1 MYIISTFVRKGD
13 LKMAEKIISISMP
26 PFPDF
31 IEGNYITFQKGQLHP
46 NRCNLGYFDMLFVK
60 SGTLYLEEETE
71 KYEVGKNKMLI
82 LLPDKHHF
90 SWKATDEETSFYWL
104 HFYTTAKWE
113 ESDRP
118 STFISDLPIPELH
131 YHQRS
136 YTLHL
141 RKMVELKET
150 DILYSMIQEILESTE
165 GDDAAGIWKTEEL
178 FLRFLQF
185 IENQGTYKSRKATIA
200 EKVLL
205 YLENNF
211 QKKVTTQVLSQVFHL
226 HFNYIAESM
235 KEVFGKTAMEMLTE
249 IRMNA
254 AKKYLLR
261 TDKSVEEIARLV
273 GYSTD
278 VYFSGQFKKYE
289 GISPS
294 HYRKQYKS

>member
-1 MYIISTFVRKGD
+1 MN
-13 LKMAEKIISISMP
+13 EKIISISMP

-31 IEGNYITFQKGQLHP
+31 IEGNYSTFEKGQLHP
-46 NRCNLGYFDMLFVK
+46 DRCNLGYFDLLFVRA
-60 SGTLYLEEETE
+60 GTLYLAEEED
-71 KYEVGKNKMLI
+71 KYEVGPNKMFI

-90 SWKATDEETSFYWL
+90 SWKAADEKTSFYWI

-118 STFISDLPIPELH
+118 STFISDLPIPHLH
-131 YHQRS
+131 YHQCS

-141 RKMVELKET
+141 RKMAELKEIDT
-150 DILYSMIQEILESTE
+150 LYLMIQEILRSTE
-165 GDDAAGIWKTEEL
+165 SDDASDIWKTEEL

-185 IENQGTYKSRKATIA
+185 IENQGTYKSRKASIA

-211 QKKVTTQVLSQVFHL
+211 EKKVTTQTLSNTFHL
-226 HFNYIAESM
+226 HSNYIAEST

-254 AKKYLLR
+254 AKKYLIR
-261 TDKSVEEIARLV
+261 TDKSMEEIARLI

-289 GISPS
+289 DISPS
-294 HYRKQYKS
+294 YYRKKHKS

>member
-1 MYIISTFVRKGD
+1 MT
-13 LKMAEKIISISMP
+13 EKIISISMP

-31 IEGNYITFQKGQLHP
+31 IEGNQSTFQKGQLHP
-46 NRCNLGYFDMLFVK
+46 DRRNLGYFDLLFVK
-60 SGTLYLEEETE
+60 SGTLYLAEEED
-71 KYEVGKNKMLI
+71 KYEVGANKMLI

-90 SWKATDEETSFYWL
+90 SWKATDEKTNFYWL

-141 RKMVELKET
+141 RKMAELKET
-150 DILYSMIQEILESTE
+150 DTLYSMIEEILRSTE
-165 GDDAAGIWKTEEL
+165 SNDADGIWKTEEL

-185 IENQGTYKSRKATIA
+185 IENQGTYKSRKASIA

-211 QKKVTTQVLSQVFHL
+211 EKKVTTQILSHTFHL
-226 HFNYIAESM
+226 HRNYIAESM
-235 KEVFGKTAMEMLTE
+235 KEIFGKTAMEMLTE

-278 VYFSGQFKKYE
+278 IYFSGQFKKYE

-294 HYRKQYKS
+294 YYRKEHKL